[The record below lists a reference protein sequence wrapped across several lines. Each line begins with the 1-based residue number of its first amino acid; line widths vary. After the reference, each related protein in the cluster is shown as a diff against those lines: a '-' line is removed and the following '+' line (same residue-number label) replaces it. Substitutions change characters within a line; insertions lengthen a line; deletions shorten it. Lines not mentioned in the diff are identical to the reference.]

1 MEQNMA
7 SGELGGDDLLE
18 QARDSS
24 DLLEVACNSGI
35 LEGVSLLGDLS
46 EAWEGILRIVLRDS
60 MVCVI
65 AVSEVFLELLM
76 RGSKG
81 DCVISKDSLDL
92 RSIRDDIFSSIFRR
106 SRRQGFDAQFVQNIS
121 IAIYFS
127 FYVIFFWF
135 SPTFVGEFGHS
146 GTNGIF

>member
-1 MEQNMA
+1 MA

-81 DCVISKDSLDL
+81 DCVISRDSLDL
-92 RSIRDDIFSSIFRR
+92 RSIRDDIFSSSFRR
-106 SRRQGFDAQFVQNIS
+106 SQRQGFDAQFVQNIS

-127 FYVIFFWF
+127 FYFIFFWF

-146 GTNGIF
+146 GTNGTF